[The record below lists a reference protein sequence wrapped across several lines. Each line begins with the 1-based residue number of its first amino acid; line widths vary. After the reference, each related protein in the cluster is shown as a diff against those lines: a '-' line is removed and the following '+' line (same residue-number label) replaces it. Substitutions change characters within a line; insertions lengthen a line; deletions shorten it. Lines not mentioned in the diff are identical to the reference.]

1 MTAPAPV
8 RKTAA
13 EVAARVAEAQLSAL
27 PADCAAEHVDADIDW
42 SGPVGIPLRD
52 ESAVQA
58 ACGIMHVHGRAV
70 GRPARL
76 GVDYASTVAGVLAAQ
91 GVLAAS
97 IARERGTRLNV
108 VRTSVAQAALLAV
121 QQYLAAATSDD
132 DWAESWEAGGRPPF
146 RSRDGIRFE
155 IETLYPEGWQLF
167 WRALGAEPAAI
178 GAGWRPFQ
186 QRFAT
191 ASANLP
197 SELHKTMAGVDY
209 EVISAAAV
217 SAGIHALPLREH
229 PAHPVDVAA
238 CSLRILPGAGAVP
251 PATSLARPLEGIVV
265 VESTRRVQGP
275 VAGHVLRMLG
285 AEVIRIEPPGGD
297 PMRGIPPMAGDC
309 SARFRA
315 LNEGKRVVELDFK
328 TDSGRRAVYE
338 LVAEADVF
346 VHNWAPGKAEQLGLD
361 AADLARCRPGLTYA
375 WASGWEPLPWLDKP
389 VGTDF
394 LVQAHS
400 GLGAAAYPEDEP
412 SAPSLMTLTDI
423 LGGLVCAQ
431 GVLAS
436 LLRRVRTGNGSRV
449 DSSLYSSAGVVPRP
463 DHRPVWT
470 ELDRPLATGDG
481 YLVLPRG
488 VAPSSV
494 AGPLGLGSCGTAAEI
509 ATRLREQPTAT
520 SISLLAE
527 ADVVATQVCTELRDL
542 AADSRFDLALGRDEH
557 VFPLTPWEFE

>member
-1 MTAPAPV
+1 VTTSTSA
-8 RKTAA
+8 RKAAA

-27 PADCAAEHVDADIDW
+27 PADCAAEQVDADIDW
-42 SGPVGIPLRD
+42 SGPVGIALPD

-58 ACGIMHVHGRAV
+58 ACGIMHVHGRAA
-70 GRPARL
+70 GRPTRL

-91 GVLAAS
+91 GVLAGS
-97 IARERGTRLNV
+97 FARERGIRLSS
-108 VRTSVAQAALLAV
+108 VRTSVAQAALLTV
-121 QQYLAAATSDD
+121 QQYLAVATCDD
-132 DWAESWEAGGRPPF
+132 DWVECWEAGNRPPF
-146 RSRDGIRFE
+146 RSKDGVRFE
-155 IETLYPEGWQLF
+155 IETLYAEGWQRF
-167 WRALGAEPAAI
+167 WRALGAEPSAI
-178 GAGWRPFQ
+178 AEGWWPFQ
-186 QRFAT
+186 QRFGT

-197 SELHKTMAGVDY
+197 PELHRTVAALDY
-209 EVISAAAV
+209 EVISAAAG
-217 SAGIHALPLREH
+217 SAGIHSLPVREH
-229 PAHPVDVAA
+229 PAQPVDVAA
-238 CSLRILPGAGAVP
+238 CSLRVLPGTGEIRPV
-251 PATSLARPLEGIVV
+251 TSLARPLEGIVV

-275 VAGHVLRMLG
+275 VVGYVLQMLG

-297 PMRGIPPMAGDC
+297 PMRGIPPMAGEC

-328 TDSGRRAVYE
+328 TEPGRRAVYE

-361 AADLARCRPGLTYA
+361 AADLARCKPGLTYA
-375 WASGWEPLPWLDKP
+375 WASGWEPAPWPDKP
-389 VGTDF
+389 IGTDF

-449 DSSLYSSAGVVPRP
+449 DSSLYSAAGVVPRP
-463 DHRPVWT
+463 SHRPVWT
-470 ELDRPLATGDG
+470 GLDRPLATADG

-494 AGPLGLGSCGTAAEI
+494 AGPLGLGSADTAAEI

-542 AADSRFDLALGRDEH
+542 AADPRFALALGRDEYA
-557 VFPLTPWEFE
+557 FPLTPWEFE